1 MGCTSYKNTGV
12 GSCDTKAPIAKG
24 LIFAPK
30 GAVIPTATADVMT
43 FLEGKFKNNN
53 IALRWFPM
61 LGIEQN
67 TSAGTEATIGTLALG
82 YSEKLR
88 DATIAYKFDF
98 PFRECKNKT
107 IVGYDDWQGGVFVIT
122 TDNRIMGKLVG
133 TDLVAFDPR
142 FVNAMTMPMGDGQ
155 NISLSS
161 LSVDFG
167 YAIEFAKSRGFVT
180 ITDYDETAMAG
191 IIDVELTSVG
201 SGTGYIEV
209 AVTEAC
215 GGANLYDVYST
226 QLNASGVWV
235 ATTNAGAP
243 VVISAVALVP
253 AKKAFK
259 LTMATGAVNIKL
271 AAISVL
277 EAALIEGCE
286 SNTLTA
292 TIV

>member
-1 MGCTSYKNTGV
+1 
-12 GSCDTKAPIAKG
+12 
-24 LIFAPK
+24 
-30 GAVIPTATADVMT
+30 
-43 FLEGKFKNNN
+43 
-53 IALRWFPM
+53 
-61 LGIEQN
+61 
-67 TSAGTEATIGTLALG
+67 
-82 YSEKLR
+82 
-88 DATIAYKFDF
+88 
-98 PFRECKNKT
+98 
-107 IVGYDDWQGGVFVIT
+107 
-122 TDNRIMGKLVG
+122 
-133 TDLVAFDPR
+133 
-142 FVNAMTMPMGDGQ
+142 
-155 NISLSS
+155 
-161 LSVDFG
+161 
-167 YAIEFAKSRGFVT
+167 
-180 ITDYDETAMAG
+180 MAG

-209 AVTEAC
+209 SVTEAC

-259 LTMATGAVNIKL
+259 LTMAAGAVNIKL

-277 EAALIEGCE
+277 EAALIEGYE